1 MFNLLVYKIK
11 FKILLTSNKMPKWIS
26 NSMPF
31 LFGAILVIVLL
42 FWIKTSNQP
51 LIDLHSFRQCQT
63 AITAQY
69 FNLENLIQGFLFYET
84 PVLGAP
90 WKIPFE
96 FPLYQGLASA
106 FSRAFD
112 IPLTTCG
119 RILSAIFFLLILV
132 PLFSLSRGLGFGKRF
147 FYLSSLFL
155 ICSPFYLYWSRAFL
169 IESTAVFLGFAFL
182 ACVERASEI
191 MNWKWWAAALVFSI
205 GCALVK
211 VTTYPAFGIA
221 AIGIIALK
229 KFSWSKECI
238 LEKMRPLILLA
249 GVGTLTVVCV
259 GLWVVHTDMLKQ
271 ESQIGSLLTSKNLTE
286 WNYGSLQQ
294 KLSPRLWKEFFFDRT
309 IPSVFG
315 SVWFF
320 GFFLG
325 IVSICR
331 GQNLAIICGMVVL
344 YFIPPAFFTNLH
356 FHHTYYQYA
365 NFFWLLLAFALAVAT
380 WSRLVPW
387 PIFAA
392 LVCLV
397 LAGQLYVF
405 YHTNFQAMKIRES
418 DILNVAE
425 YIQKNS
431 SPIES
436 LIVVGDD
443 WSPEIAFHAQ
453 RRALYM
459 PGWLPLDL
467 AKGILDNIKPE
478 NAVGNFPIK
487 TLVFNGGSIWDRTY
501 SPETQEIFKSF
512 FSNMDYSKLKEI
524 GHYKVYTLK

>member
-1 MFNLLVYKIK
+1 
-11 FKILLTSNKMPKWIS
+11 
-26 NSMPF
+26 MPF
-31 LFGAILVIVLL
+31 LFGAILGTILL

-69 FNLENLIQGFLFYET
+69 FNLENLIQGFFYYET
-84 PVLGAP
+84 PELGAP
-90 WKIPFE
+90 WRVPFE
-96 FPLYQGLASA
+96 FPLYQGLVAA

-119 RILSAIFFLLILV
+119 RIISSIFFFLTLV
-132 PLFSLSRGLGFGKRF
+132 PLHSLSKGLGLGKRF
-147 FYLSSLFL
+147 FYLASLFL

-182 ACVERASEI
+182 ACVGKASEK
-191 MNWKWWAAALVFSI
+191 MCWKWWAFSLVFSI

-221 AIGIIALK
+221 AIGVIALK
-229 KFSWSKECI
+229 KFSGSIECA
-238 LEKMRPLILLA
+238 LEKARPLIPLA
-249 GVGTLTVVCV
+249 CVGALTVACA
-259 GLWVVHTDMLKQ
+259 GLWVVHTDMLKK
-271 ESQIGSLLTSKNLTE
+271 ESQIGALLTSKNLTD
-286 WNYGSLQQ
+286 WNYGTFQQ
-294 KLSPRLWKEFFFDRT
+294 KLSPRMWKEFVFDRT

-315 SVWFF
+315 SLWIF

-325 IVSICR
+325 MVSICR
-331 GQNLAIICGMVVL
+331 GKNLAIICGMIFL

-365 NFFWLLLAFALAVAT
+365 NFFWVLLAFALAVAT

-387 PIFAA
+387 PTFAA

-397 LAGQLYVF
+397 LATQLYVF

-418 DILNVAE
+418 DVLNVAE

-431 SPIES
+431 SPSES
-436 LIVVGDD
+436 QIVVGVD

-453 RRALYM
+453 RRSLYM
-459 PGWLPLDL
+459 PGWLPVDL
-467 AKGILDNIKPE
+467 VKSVLHDIKHDPE
-478 NAVGNFPIK
+478 NVVGNFPIK
-487 TLVFNGGSIWDRTY
+487 TLVFNGGSMWEETY
-501 SPETQEIFKSF
+501 PQETQEIFKSF
-512 FSNMDYSKLKEI
+512 FRNIDYDELKEI
-524 GHYKVYTLK
+524 SCYRVYTLK